1 MKQCQLFN
9 LISGFF
15 FGGPAAETRDGQA
28 DRNVGILSHRRGKAG
43 AGAIIAIDQTRSES
57 QRNVLASL
65 DIHQLKIVS
74 YNYFSLVLLQIFSM
88 KCFQFYLHP

>member
-1 MKQCQLFN
+1 MNQCQLFN

-43 AGAIIAIDQTRSES
+43 AGAFQLTKHDQ
-57 QRNVLASL
+57 N
-65 DIHQLKIVS
+65 LKEM
-74 YNYFSLVLLQIFSM
+74 F
-88 KCFQFYLHP
+88 